1 VGVEIERKFLVAD
14 PTIVDGLAGVRI
26 SQGYLLDDPA
36 SVVRVRVAGDRGYL
50 TVKGP
55 PTGLS
60 RPEFEYEIPAGDATA
75 MLATLKRGMAVEKVR
90 HRLPIGSLTWE
101 IDVFEGA
108 NAGLIVAEVE
118 LTDENEHVPTP
129 AWLGPEVTADPRYL
143 NVNLATHPYR
153 DWAGVAAATQV
164 AAFPQ
169 EDASSAPPLP
179 IAGIGDIGLAD
190 AVRATGCP
198 GCRVRRDSGAAYLRA
213 VLWESVNDVGF
224 RDALA
229 TGRGFCRR
237 HSREI
242 LAADRAQSGG
252 SLGSGI
258 LLASVVRRRLVE
270 LRGLPTGRSRRAG
283 AALEA
288 AGARPACPV
297 CAQTDSAER
306 MATDRLI
313 ARLTDPAWRQAL
325 ASADLCLEHLLGA
338 WATAVAS
345 RSENWPEVAAAQML
359 RIEHLVERLDSFAHH
374 SSHDRRHLVTERERA
389 AGGEASAFLAGW
401 T

>member
-14 PTIVDGLAGVRI
+14 PTVVGGLAGVHI
-26 SQGYLLDDPA
+26 SQGYLLDDPT

-60 RPEFEYEIPAGDATA
+60 RPEFEYEIPVDDATT
-75 MLATLKRGMAVEKVR
+75 MLATLKRGMAVDKVR
-90 HRLPIGSLTWE
+90 YRLPIGSLTWE
-101 IDVFEGA
+101 IDVFEGP

-118 LTDENEHVPTP
+118 LTDENEAVPTP
-129 AWLGPEVTADPRYL
+129 GWLGAEVTADPRYL
-143 NVNLATHPYR
+143 NVNLATHPFSE
-153 DWAGVAAATQV
+153 WSGVAAATRD
-164 AAFPQ
+164 AAPAQ
-169 EDASSAPPLP
+169 GEASSTPSLP

-190 AVRATGCP
+190 ALRAVGCP

-213 VLWESVNDVGF
+213 VLWESVNDVAF
-224 RDALA
+224 REALA

-258 LLASVVRRRLVE
+258 LLASVLRRRLAE
-270 LRGLPTGRSRRAG
+270 LRGLPTRRSRRAG
-283 AALEA
+283 SSLEGV
-288 AGARPACPV
+288 GARPACPV

-306 MATDRLI
+306 MAIDRLV
-313 ARLTDPAWRQAL
+313 ARLVDPAWRQAL
-325 ASADLCLEHLLGA
+325 AMAELCFEHLLGA

-345 RSENWPEVAAAQML
+345 RSENWPEVAAAQLL

-374 SSHDRRHLVTERERA
+374 SSHDRRHLVTDRERA
-389 AGGEASAFLAGW
+389 AAGEASWFLGGW